1 MSKPNR
7 KKQQTIPLHTAE
19 LAGSPGFRIEY
30 FDMSS
35 EELHDPAREAH
46 RDDHYVFY
54 VQHQGF
60 CEVMIDFER
69 MRLEGTGAGYICPG
83 QIHQYLGRN
92 SSGWFVA
99 ADASVLNN
107 PTRNLLEHGRPACQY
122 VKLEENSPLM
132 QCASLLLHQAQQSS
146 THALNANTQLSLLQ
160 AFTGMLATAVDNAWI
175 GNNNR
180 QSGRTDTLV
189 QEFRKLVKAHFL
201 MARSAG
207 QYALMLNISTS
218 YLNEIVKLHTG
229 FTASYWIQQEIFLE
243 ARRLL
248 VHTDLTAKEI
258 AYRTGYDDPTYFSRL
273 FKKVTGFSPLDFRIM
288 HLDLSN
294 QNR

>member
-1 MSKPNR
+1 MSR

-19 LAGSPGFRIEY
+19 LAGGPGFRIEY
-30 FDMSS
+30 YDLST
-35 EELHDPAREAH
+35 EEADDPASEAH

-69 MRLEGTGAGYICPG
+69 MKLVGTGAGYICPG

-92 SSGWFVA
+92 SSGWFIA
-99 ADASVLNN
+99 ADPSVLNN
-107 PTRNLLEHGRPACQY
+107 QTRSLLEHGHPAWQS
-122 VKLEENSPLM
+122 VALQKDSSLMKL
-132 QCASLLLHQAQQSS
+132 ADLLLEQFASS
-146 THALNANTQLSLLQ
+146 GTHTLQVSTQLSLLQ
-160 AFTGMLATAVDNAWI
+160 AFTNMLAITVDNAWQC
-175 GNNNR
+175 NNSK
-180 QSGRTDTLV
+180 QTGRTDTLV
-189 QEFRKLVKAHFL
+189 KEFRKLVKAHFL

-218 YLNEIVKLHTG
+218 YLNEIVKQHTG

-273 FKKVTGFSPLDFRIM
+273 FKKVTGSSPLDFRAM